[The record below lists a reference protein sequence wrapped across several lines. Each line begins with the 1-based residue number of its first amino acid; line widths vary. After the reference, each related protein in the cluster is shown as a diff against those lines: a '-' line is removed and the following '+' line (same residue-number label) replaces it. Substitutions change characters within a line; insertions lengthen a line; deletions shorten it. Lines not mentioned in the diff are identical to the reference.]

1 MCSNSISKLEEI
13 KMNKAV
19 FLDRD
24 GVINEVLSKR
34 VKFVS
39 SVKDLYLLP
48 WVAESI
54 KVLNDLNYKVFI
66 VTNQGGIGLGYMSE
80 NALAEIHFKLA
91 RLLLEEAD
99 AQIDDIAYCPH
110 KPHANCHCRKP
121 KPAMILELAQK
132 HNIDLQQ
139 SFTIGDRGTD
149 IVAGR
154 LAGTRTILII
164 DKDEIIPVI
173 DVDNVVFSLKEAV
186 AWIVEI
192 SLSPSLR

>member
-1 MCSNSISKLEEI
+1 
-13 KMNKAV
+13 MNKAV

-24 GVINEVLSKR
+24 GVINEVLSSR
-34 VKFVS
+34 VKFVNTI
-39 SVKDLYLLP
+39 KDLYLLP

-54 KVLNDLNYKVFI
+54 RILNDLDYKVFI

-80 NALAEIHFKLA
+80 GALAEIHFRLIE
-91 RLLLEEAD
+91 LLLEEAD

-132 HNIDLQQ
+132 HNIDLQR

-164 DKDEIIPVI
+164 DEEEIIPVV

-192 SLSPSLR
+192 SQEPALNLR